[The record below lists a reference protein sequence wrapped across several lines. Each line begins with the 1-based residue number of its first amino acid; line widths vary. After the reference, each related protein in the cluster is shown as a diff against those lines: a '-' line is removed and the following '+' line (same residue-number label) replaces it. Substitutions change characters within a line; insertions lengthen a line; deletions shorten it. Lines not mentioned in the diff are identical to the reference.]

1 MNPFVS
7 YLANL
12 HPLSFMGYHISS
24 TTVIYILVNIIIAKT
39 RATEKSMPVPLP
51 YSLSPSFL
59 AWLHNSAT
67 SVIQLAM
74 FRLLRKN
81 YVTLIPSAEDIQLC
95 AKEGANKRG
104 NSSRL
109 TQSFHF

>member
-74 FRLLRKN
+74 FRLLRKIMSPLSLRRRIFSFA
-81 YVTLIPSAEDIQLC
+81 LISSTQN
-95 AKEGANKRG
+95 AK
-104 NSSRL
+104 
-109 TQSFHF
+109 

>member
-1 MNPFVS
+1 MNPVIS

-12 HPLSFMGYHISS
+12 HPLSFMGYYVLS

-39 RATEKSMPVPLP
+39 RPTENTTAVPAP
-51 YSLSPSFL
+51 YSISPSFL
-59 AWLHNSAT
+59 AWLRNSAT

-81 YVTLIPSAEDIQLC
+81 YVTLIHSAEDIQLC
-95 AKEGANKRG
+95 ASMPNAK
-104 NSSRL
+104 
-109 TQSFHF
+109 